1 MAESSVS
8 AMRLPRLIVLTDWTL
23 PEERHR
29 SALEALARL
38 GPEVCLQHRDPG
50 APVRTFLERARWLAE
65 LTRAGGAQLAINGRL
80 DVALLVGAHLH
91 LPVEA
96 PRPREVRPLL
106 PADRW
111 ISAAVHSTAEL
122 AEAAGADAFLV
133 SPVHAPGSKP
143 DDRRPPLG
151 AEGFERLARTA
162 APAPCFPL
170 GGMTPERTRTLR
182 SPWGI
187 AVQSGVLR
195 ALDPAAAARAFLEAL
210 GSSH

>member
-1 MAESSVS
+1 MAETAV
-8 AMRLPRLIVLTDWTL
+8 ALPRLIVLTDWTL

-65 LTRAGGAQLAINGRL
+65 RTRAGGAQLSINGRL
-80 DVALLVGAHLH
+80 EVALLVGAHLH

-96 PRPREVRPLL
+96 PRPREVRAHL
-106 PADRW
+106 PPDRW
-111 ISAAVHSTAEL
+111 ISAAVHSTTEL
-122 AEAAGADAFLV
+122 EEAAGADAFLV
-133 SPVHAPGSKP
+133 SPVHAAGSKP

-151 AEGFERLARTA
+151 SDGFERLARTA
-162 APAPCFPL
+162 APVPCFAL
-170 GGMTPERTRTLR
+170 GGMTPERSAALR

-187 AVQSGVLR
+187 AAQSGVLR

-210 GSSH
+210 G

>member
-1 MAESSVS
+1 MAVS
-8 AMRLPRLIVLTDWTL
+8 TPRLPRLIVLTDWTL

-65 LTRAGGAQLAINGRL
+65 VTRLGGAQLAINGRL

-96 PRPREVRPLL
+96 PRPREARAQL
-106 PADRW
+106 PPDRW

-122 AEAAGADAFLV
+122 HEAAGADAFLV

-143 DDRRPPLG
+143 GDSRPPLG
-151 AEGFERLARTA
+151 ADGFERLARAA
-162 APAPCFPL
+162 APVPCFAL
-170 GGMTPERTRTLR
+170 GGMTPECTLALR
-182 SPWGI
+182 SRWGI
-187 AVQSGVLR
+187 AIQSGVMR
-195 ALDPAAAARAFLEAL
+195 ALDPVAAARAFLEAL
-210 GSSH
+210 VSPD

>member
-1 MAESSVS
+1 MG
-8 AMRLPRLIVLTDWTL
+8 LPRLIVLTDWTL

-50 APVRTFLERARWLAE
+50 APVRTFLERARWLAG

-80 DVALLVGAHLH
+80 DLALLVGAHLH

-96 PRPREVRPLL
+96 PRPREVRAHL

-111 ISAAVHSTAEL
+111 ISAAVHATAEL

-133 SPVHAPGSKP
+133 SPVHPPGSKP
-143 DDRRPPLG
+143 GDVRPPLG
-151 AEGFERLARTA
+151 AEGFDRLARAA
-162 APAPCFPL
+162 APVPCFAL
-170 GGMTPERTRTLR
+170 GGLTPERTAALR

-187 AVQSGVLR
+187 AVQSAVLQ

-210 GSSH
+210 G